1 MNFDRL
7 YMCSFNIK
15 KYVFKHKKIIQSC
28 FVSYG
33 IYHTDIDLSAK
44 TC

>member
-7 YMCSFNIK
+7 YMCRFNIK
-15 KYVFKHKKIIQSC
+15 KYVFKHKKIIQS